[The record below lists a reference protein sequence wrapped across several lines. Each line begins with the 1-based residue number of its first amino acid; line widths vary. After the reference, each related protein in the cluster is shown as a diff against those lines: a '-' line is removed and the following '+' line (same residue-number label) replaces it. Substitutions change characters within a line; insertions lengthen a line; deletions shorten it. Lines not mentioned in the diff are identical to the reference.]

1 MVRGIAA
8 LAVMIG
14 HLRNLFFVDFSEAA
28 GNSNLPIKILYF
40 VTGFGHEAVM
50 VFFVLS
56 GFLVG
61 GSVIRGR
68 MEDRWSWSLYLINRL
83 TRLWVV
89 LIPALIL
96 GSIWDHSGIHIFGV
110 AGIYGGHAQANV
122 GRVPVLPR
130 LSASVMIGNALFV
143 QTIFTPTFGSNG
155 PLWSL
160 SNEFWYYL
168 LFPLMV
174 LAYPLRKFDWSTVL
188 YACAWLIIVFAI
200 GWPICLYFLIWLLG
214 AAINFAPERPA
225 RLAKAGVVI
234 ASVALLSVLAA
245 IRFQT
250 GDLRYWQDLL
260 VGVAATALI
269 FALLR
274 IAARSK
280 SGPYSRAAG
289 RLAGISYTL
298 YLVHLP
304 ALTLVSAWIVPRQR
318 WQPDAAHLAV
328 AAGLAAGALAY
339 AFAIAGV
346 TEYRTG
352 AIRAR
357 VINAI
362 GLHE

>member
-1 MVRGIAA
+1 
-8 LAVMIG
+8 
-14 HLRNLFFVDFSEAA
+14 
-28 GNSNLPIKILYF
+28 
-40 VTGFGHEAVM
+40 M

-130 LSASVMIGNALFV
+130 LSASVMLGNALFL
-143 QTIFTPTFGSNG
+143 QGIYAPTFGSNG

-174 LAYPLRKFDWSTVL
+174 PAFLLRKFDWSTVL
-188 YACAWLIIVFAI
+188 YASAGLIIVFAI

-214 AAINFAPERPA
+214 AEINFAPERPA
-225 RLAKAGVVI
+225 RLAKAGVAI
-234 ASVALLSVLAA
+234 ASLALLSVLAA
-245 IRFQT
+245 IR
-250 GDLRYWQDLL
+250 
-260 VGVAATALI
+260 
-269 FALLR
+269 
-274 IAARSK
+274 SN
-280 SGPYSRAAG
+280 P
-289 RLAGISYTL
+289 
-298 YLVHLP
+298 
-304 ALTLVSAWIVPRQR
+304 
-318 WQPDAAHLAV
+318 
-328 AAGLAAGALAY
+328 
-339 AFAIAGV
+339 V
-346 TEYRTG
+346 T
-352 AIRAR
+352 
-357 VINAI
+357 
-362 GLHE
+362 

>member
-28 GNSNLPIKILYF
+28 GNSNIPIKILYF

-68 MEDRWSWSLYLINRL
+68 MEGRWSWSLYLINRL

-130 LSASVMIGNALFV
+130 LSAGVMVGNALFV

-174 LAYPLRKFDWSTVL
+174 LAYPARKFDWSTVL
-188 YACAWLIIVFAI
+188 YAGAGLILLFLI
-200 GWPICLYFLIWLLG
+200 GWPICRYFLIWLLG
-214 AAINFAPERPA
+214 AALNFAPERPA
-225 RLAKAGVVI
+225 RLAKTGVVI
-234 ASVALLSVLAA
+234 ASLALLSVLAA
-245 IRFQT
+245 IRFQP
-250 GDLRYWQDLL
+250 GDLSYRQDLL
-260 VGVAATALI
+260 VGVASTGLI

-280 SGPYSRAAG
+280 SGLYSRAAG
-289 RLAGISYTL
+289 WFAGISYTL

-318 WQPDAAHLAV
+318 WQPDAAHLAI

-339 AFAIAGV
+339 ALAVASV

-352 AIRAR
+352 AVRAR

-362 GLHE
+362 GLHD